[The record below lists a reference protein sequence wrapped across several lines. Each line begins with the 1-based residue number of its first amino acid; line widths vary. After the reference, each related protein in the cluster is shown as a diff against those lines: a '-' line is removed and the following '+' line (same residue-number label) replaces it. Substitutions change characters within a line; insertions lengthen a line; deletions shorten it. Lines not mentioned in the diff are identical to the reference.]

1 MPLNPSK
8 GNMYPFVTHTFN
20 TIKGKCPHGC
30 IYCYC
35 KKWGEQSRL
44 HFDDKELKTDLG
56 KDNFIFV
63 GSSCDMW
70 ASQIQDEWIYKTT
83 NHCRQ
88 FENKYLFQTK
98 DTEHLFQ
105 LRTLLPQNSVIGTTI
120 ETDQAYDEMGD
131 TPSVIDRAEY
141 LSVINYIPKMVTIE
155 PIMDFNLIIMVELIK
170 GCNPEWVNIGANTA
184 HWVDL
189 PEPPKEKILELIEAL
204 KEFTEVKI
212 KKNLKRL
219 IGESTP

>member
-1 MPLNPSK
+1 
-8 GNMYPFVTHTFN
+8 MYPFVTHTFN
-20 TIKGKCPHGC
+20 TIKGKCPHDC

-88 FENKYLFQTK
+88 FNNKYLFQTK

-120 ETDQAYDEMGD
+120 ETNRWYPEMGKAPP
-131 TPSVIDRAEY
+131 TIDRIEDMEEIE
-141 LSVINYIPKMVTIE
+141 LPKIITVE
-155 PIMDFNLIIMVELIK
+155 PIMNFDLDILVHFISR
-170 GCNPEWVNIGANTA
+170 CNPEWVNIGANTA
-184 HWVDL
+184 HWVQL

-212 KKNLKRL
+212 KKNLNRL
-219 IGESTP
+219 IG